1 MEYFTESNHLLSDPP
16 ALRQQ
21 FNADGYLFFRDTLPQ
36 LEVLSNAW
44 GANVTWFPVFISWVI
59 KSLILR
65 YGGLKIDRKA
75 APLFMGLILCDFLT
89 GCIWSIIGTLFRT
102 PTYSFWVY

>member
-1 MEYFTESNHLLSDPP
+1 MLFIGLGFLTAIALTIIRGAFLWWPFHP
-16 ALRQQ
+16 A
-21 FNADGYLFFRDTLPQ
+21 GYA
-36 LEVLSNAW
+36 LSNAW
-44 GANVTWFPVFISWVI
+44 GANVTWFPLFISWVI

-75 APLFMGLILCDFLT
+75 APLFMGLILGDFLT
-89 GCIWSIIGTLFRT
+89 GCIWSIIGTLFRI